1 MKSIVWHF
9 CCHHDKESVIQNIAS
24 VLPIAKSIYEYSD
37 VFTFRV
43 GEPRVHSLTPVSA
56 VISVPRQTPL
66 SRSDH
71 PDKVAGNARIKLCHS
86 TLYDESAGP
95 LDYISENK

>member
-1 MKSIVWHF
+1 M
-9 CCHHDKESVIQNIAS
+9 IQNIVS
-24 VLPIAKSIYEYSD
+24 VLPIAKYIYEYSD

-43 GEPRVHSLTPVSA
+43 REPRVRSLAPVSA
-56 VISVPRQTPL
+56 VISVPRQTSL
-66 SRSDH
+66 SRADH

-86 TLYDESAGP
+86 TLYDELLGS